1 MSLRRRLILLAAG
14 AVAIAV
20 IAAAIGSYVAVSNE
34 LHGQVDDRLERTV
47 ETLQRVPPLE
57 TNAIAPEVIRRR
69 LRAVPE
75 DVRPAV
81 AGVGGGGFQVQVIG
95 PAGAPVDVL
104 PAGPPLP
111 VSGDAREIAATGEG
125 KVFSESDAGGTH
137 RRILTAALPGGRAI
151 QVADSLEGVD
161 DVLSRLRLALLVV
174 VLGGVALSGTLAW
187 LLSRTVIDPINRLSD
202 AAEHVSETRDL
213 TRRIE
218 APGSDELGRLASR
231 FNAMLETIERSQEAL
246 ATSVSA
252 QRQLVADASHELR
265 TPVASLRTD
274 IESLLEHPEL
284 AADERTRVLA
294 DVDARIEELT
304 ALINDVIELARGD
317 EPDGRVEAVRLDEIV
332 AECVARMNALSP
344 PREIVL
350 SSESSVVEGRA
361 DRIAR
366 AVNNLLDN
374 ARKYGS
380 PDSPIEVRVAHG
392 EVTVRDHG
400 NGIPPEEL
408 DHVFDRFYRGA
419 GSRHE
424 PGSGL
429 GLAIVRQVAESHG
442 GEATVAAAEGGG
454 TVFTLRLPLNG
465 PGSTP

>member
-47 ETLQRVPPLE
+47 ELVQEAPPLA

-69 LRAVPE
+69 LRALPE
-75 DVRPAV
+75 DVRPAI
-81 AGVGGGGFQVQVIG
+81 AGPAGGEFQVQLIN
-95 PAGAPVDVL
+95 PAGTPVQIL
-104 PAGPPLP
+104 STGPPLP
-111 VSGDAREIAATGEG
+111 VSGEAREIASSGEG
-125 KVFSESDAGGTH
+125 KVFTDSDAGGTH
-137 RRILTAALPGGRAI
+137 HRILTAAVPGGRAI

-161 DVLSRLRLALLVV
+161 DVLSRLRVALLVV
-174 VLGGVALSGTLAW
+174 VLGGVALAATLAW

-202 AAEHVSETRDL
+202 AAEHISETQDL

-218 APGSDELGRLASR
+218 APGSDELGRLARR
-231 FNAMLETIERSQEAL
+231 FNAMLDTIESSQEAL
-246 ATSVSA
+246 TNSVTA

-284 AADERTRVLA
+284 PADQRTRVLA
-294 DVDARIEELT
+294 DVDARIKELT

-317 EPDGRVEAVRLDEIV
+317 EPDGRVEPVRLDEVV
-332 AECVARMNALSP
+332 AECVARMRQLSP
-344 PREIVL
+344 PRAIEVH
-350 SSESSVVEGRA
+350 SEPTVVEGRA
-361 DRIAR
+361 DRLAR

-374 ARKYGS
+374 ARKYS
-380 PDSPIEVRVAHG
+380 PPNSPIEVSVAAG
-392 EVTVRDHG
+392 EVKVRDHG
-400 NGIPPEEL
+400 AGIAPDEL

-419 GSRHE
+419 GSRRE

-442 GEATVAAAEGGG
+442 GEATVERAEGGG
-454 TVFTLRLPLNG
+454 TVFTLRLV
-465 PGSTP
+465 

>member
-47 ETLQRVPPLE
+47 EVLQDATPLT
-57 TNAIAPEVIRRR
+57 TNVIPREVIRRR

-75 DVRPAV
+75 DVRPAI
-81 AGVGGGGFQVQVIG
+81 AGPGGGEFQVQLIG
-95 PAGAPVDVL
+95 PAGTSAEVL
-104 PAGPPLP
+104 SAGPPLP
-111 VSGDAREIAATGEG
+111 VSAEAREVASSGEG
-125 KVFSESDAGGTH
+125 RVFTESDAGGTH

-161 DVLSRLRLALLVV
+161 DVLSRLRVALLVV
-174 VLGGVALSGTLAW
+174 VLGGVALAGTLAW
-187 LLSRTVIDPINRLSD
+187 LLSRTVIDPINRLSRT
-202 AAEHVSETRDL
+202 AEHVSETQDL
-213 TRRIE
+213 SRRIE
-218 APGSDELGRLASR
+218 APGSDELGRLAAR
-231 FNAMLETIERSQEAL
+231 FNAMLDTIERSQEAL
-246 ATSVSA
+246 AASVTA

-284 AADERTRVLA
+284 PADQRTRVLA

-317 EPDGRVEAVRLDEIV
+317 EPDGRTEPVRLDEIV
-332 AECVARMNALSP
+332 AECVARTRALSP

-350 SSESSVVEGRA
+350 SAESSVVDGRA

-374 ARKYGS
+374 ARKYS
-380 PDSPIEVRVAHG
+380 PADTPIEVSVIDG
-392 EVTVRDHG
+392 EVKVRDHG

-408 DHVFDRFYRGA
+408 AHVFDRFYRGA
-419 GSRHE
+419 ASRHE

-442 GEATVAAAEGGG
+442 GEASAAPADGGG
-454 TVFTLRLPLNG
+454 TVFTLRF
-465 PGSTP
+465 